1 MDGTASYSQLKSVD
15 YGESSGE
22 EDEIEVVGR
31 EVEELGLRE
40 KAEGAE
46 K

>member
-1 MDGTASYSQLKSVD
+1 MDGTASDSQLKTVD
-15 YGESSGE
+15 YGKGSREK
-22 EDEIEVVGR
+22 DEIEVVGR